1 MKNTKSSPAVSPA
14 VSPAMPGK
22 GLKLGA
28 AGMTKPKNFKKSMGQ
43 FVRYLSPFYVAIIVG
58 IILAIAGTVCSIMG
72 PDLIGKMTNVAYTPI
87 FGIPIDFGKILY
99 YGVWLAVLYSL
110 SFLFSYA
117 EGFILSK
124 IAVRVAQKM
133 RGEISA
139 KINRLPLRYFDR
151 NSYGDTLSRVTND
164 VDTISQTLNQ
174 SLSNLIVAVTM
185 FVGVFIMMLTISWQ
199 LTLVAV
205 VTIPIGMIVVM
216 LVVKRSQKYYR
227 QQQQSL
233 GEINGHVEE
242 VYSNHNV
249 VKAFN
254 GQQKEMQ
261 KFAETNNKLFVS
273 GYKSQFYSALM
284 MPIMSFIGN
293 LSFVGVSV
301 VGGILAL
308 NGQIEVGSILS
319 FFIYIRL
326 FNQPLVQLASVATVF
341 QSTAAASERV
351 FEFLAEPEI
360 EPETANPKTLKTV
373 RGEVEFKNVR
383 FGYQPGQPVIPNFS
397 AKIKAGQKVAIVGP
411 TGAGKTT
418 LVNLLERFYELDD
431 GDIEIDGISIKD
443 MTRAQ
448 VRSLFGMVLQ
458 DAWLFEATVLE
469 NLIFG
474 NPKATQEEVELAC
487 KSANVHHFITT
498 LSGGYQ
504 HKIGEESSISQG
516 QRQLLT
522 IARAMVQNA
531 PMLILDE
538 ATSSVDTRTE
548 ELIQKAMDKLSE
560 NRTSFVIAH
569 RLSTI
574 KNANVILVVDQGNI
588 VERGTHSELLKL
600 NGKYATLY
608 NSQFK
613 KDDMPAEE

>member
-1 MKNTKSSPAVSPA
+1 MPPV
-14 VSPAMPGK
+14 MPGK
-22 GLKLGA
+22 GPKVA

-43 FVRYLSPFYVAIIVG
+43 FVKYLSPFYVAIIVA
-58 IILAIAGTVCSIMG
+58 IILAIAGTICSIVG
-72 PDLIGKMTNVAYTPI
+72 PDLIGKMTNVAYTPM
-87 FGIPIDFGKILY
+87 FGIPIDFGKITY
-99 YGVWLAVLYSL
+99 YGIWLVVLYAL
-110 SFLFSYA
+110 SFLFNYI
-117 EGFILSK
+117 EGFIMSK
-124 IAVRVAQKM
+124 ISVRVAQKM
-133 RGEISA
+133 RSEISA

-174 SLSNLIVAVTM
+174 SLSSLIVAVTM

-205 VTIPIGMIVVM
+205 VTIPIGMLIIV

-233 GEINGHVEE
+233 GEINGQVEE

-254 GQQKEMQ
+254 GQVKEMR
-261 KFAETNNKLFVS
+261 KFAKTNNKLFVS
-273 GYKSQFYSALM
+273 GYKSQFYSSIM
-284 MPIMSFIGN
+284 MPVMSFVGN

-319 FFIYIRL
+319 FFIYVRL
-326 FNQPLVQLASVATVF
+326 FNQPLSQLASVATVF

-360 EPETANPKTLKTV
+360 GPEVERPKQIGKV
-373 RGEVEFKNVR
+373 KGEVDFQNVR
-383 FGYQPGQPVIPNFS
+383 FGYETDKPVIPNFS
-397 AKIKAGQKVAIVGP
+397 AKVKAGQKVAIVGP

-431 GDIEIDGISIKD
+431 GDIKIDGISIKD

-458 DAWLFEATVLE
+458 DAWLFEGTIWE
-469 NLIFG
+469 NLVFG
-474 NPKATQEEVELAC
+474 NPNATQEEVESAC

-504 HKIGEESSISQG
+504 HVMEEDSSISQG

-548 ELIQKAMDKLSE
+548 EMIQKAMDKLSE

-574 KNANVILVVDQGNI
+574 KNADVILVVEQGNI
-588 VERGTHSELLKL
+588 VEKGTHKQLLKL
-600 NGKYATLY
+600 GGAYSRLY

-613 KDDMPAEE
+613 KEVTPSEE